1 MNPMNNPMG
10 ANQQNPIP
18 NPYLNNYAPIGAQTP
33 FYSQPILQPAG
44 MVYIINSSQELST
57 IPTQAGLNLYWCGNE
72 NKIYI
77 RNYVGGMMEQKEYYL
92 STDTKNS
99 NSNNMNAQAMGVD
112 DIIYIDEYLE
122 RRFQKVCG
130 CKDKI
135 RITVGEFVDTHPQG
149 TYLITMRGHITC
161 AIDGCI
167 YDTFNP
173 SDRFVWGA
181 YKV

>member
-1 MNPMNNPMG
+1 MNQMNNPMG

-77 RNYVGGMMEQKEYYL
+77 RNYAGSMMEQKEYYL

-112 DIIYIDEYLE
+112 AIETSPTELFDKLNDRLTSIE
-122 RRFQKVCG
+122 RQIKNLKG
-130 CKDKI
+130 
-135 RITVGEFVDTHPQG
+135 GEPEWQV
-149 TYLITMRGHITC
+149 
-161 AIDGCI
+161 
-167 YDTFNP
+167 
-173 SDRFVWGA
+173 
-181 YKV
+181 

>member
-77 RNYVGGMMEQKEYYL
+77 RNYAGGMMEQKEYYL
-92 STDTKNS
+92 STDIKNS
-99 NSNNMNAQAMGVD
+99 NSNNMSAQAMGVD
-112 DIIYIDEYLE
+112 AIEDIPTELFDKLNNRLTSIE
-122 RRFQKVCG
+122 RQIKNLKG
-130 CKDKI
+130 
-135 RITVGEFVDTHPQG
+135 GEPEWQ
-149 TYLITMRGHITC
+149 I
-161 AIDGCI
+161 
-167 YDTFNP
+167 
-173 SDRFVWGA
+173 
-181 YKV
+181 